1 MRWDVVIWA
10 VLALLLIAAETL
22 VPGAF
27 LLWMGIAAAAVCALV
42 LVLPGMSMLVQIV
55 AFVVLSF
62 VSVQVYRSWFRGKGR
77 QSDRPLLN
85 KRAEQLIG
93 RRVLLDQAIH
103 DGRGRAK
110 VDDAFWVVSGPD
122 LPAGAPVRIV
132 GVDGMTLLVQSSS

>member
-1 MRWDVVIWA
+1 MRWDVVVWA

-27 LLWMGIAAAAVCALV
+27 LLWMGIAAAAVCLLV
-42 LVLPGMSMLVQIV
+42 LAMPGMSLLVQIV
-55 AFVVLSF
+55 AFVLLSF

-85 KRAEQLIG
+85 RRAEQLIG
-93 RRVLLDQAIH
+93 RRVLLDQPIH

-110 VDDAFWVVSGPD
+110 VDDAFWVVSGPE
-122 LPAGAPVRIV
+122 LPAGAAVRIV
-132 GVDGMTLLVQSSS
+132 GVDGMTLLVEAAG

>member
-1 MRWDVVIWA
+1 MRWDVVAWA

-27 LLWMGIAAAAVCALV
+27 LLWMGIAAAAVCVLV
-42 LVLPGMSMLVQIV
+42 LALPGMSLLLQIV
-55 AFVVLSF
+55 AFVLLSF

-85 KRAEQLIG
+85 RRAEQLIG
-93 RRVLLDQAIH
+93 RCVVLDKAIH
-103 DGRGRAK
+103 EGRGRAK

-122 LPAGAPVRIV
+122 LPAGTPVRIV
-132 GVDGMTLLVQSSS
+132 GVDGMTLQVQAAG

>member
-27 LLWMGIAAAAVCALV
+27 LLWMGIAAAAVCVLV
-42 LVLPGMSMLVQIV
+42 LALPGMSLLVQIV

-62 VSVQVYRSWFRGKGR
+62 VSVQVYRTWFRGKGR

-132 GVDGMTLLVQSSS
+132 GVDGMTLQVQATS

>member
-1 MRWDVVIWA
+1 MRWDVVVWA

-27 LLWMGIAAAAVCALV
+27 LLWMGIAAAAVCLLV
-42 LVLPGMSMLVQIV
+42 LAMPGMSLLVQIV
-55 AFVVLSF
+55 AFVLLSF

-85 KRAEQLIG
+85 RRAEQLIG
-93 RRVLLDQAIH
+93 RRVLLDQPIH

-110 VDDAFWVVSGPD
+110 VDDAFWVVSGPE

-132 GVDGMTLLVQSSS
+132 GVDGMTLLVEAAG

>member
-1 MRWDVVIWA
+1 MHWDVVVWA

-27 LLWMGIAAAAVCALV
+27 LLWMGIAAAAVCLLV
-42 LVLPGMSMLVQIV
+42 LAMPGMSLLVQIV
-55 AFVVLSF
+55 AFVLLSF

-85 KRAEQLIG
+85 RRAEQLIG
-93 RRVLLDQAIH
+93 RRVLLDQPIH

-110 VDDAFWVVSGPD
+110 VDDAFWVVSGPE

-132 GVDGMTLLVQSSS
+132 GVDGMTLLVEAAG

>member
-1 MRWDVVIWA
+1 MRWDVMAWA

-27 LLWMGIAAAAVCALV
+27 LLWMGIAAAAVCVLV
-42 LVLPGMSMLVQIV
+42 LALPGMSLLLQII
-55 AFVVLSF
+55 AFVLLSF

-85 KRAEQLIG
+85 LRAEQLIG
-93 RRVLLDQAIH
+93 RCVVLDQAIQE
-103 DGRGRAK
+103 GRGRAK

-122 LPAGAPVRIV
+122 LPAGTPVRIV
-132 GVDGMTLLVQSSS
+132 GVDGMTLQVQAAG

>member
-1 MRWDVVIWA
+1 MRWDVVVWA

-27 LLWMGIAAAAVCALV
+27 LLWMGIAAAAVCV
-42 LVLPGMSMLVQIV
+42 LVLAVPGISPLVQIV
-55 AFVVLSF
+55 AFVLLSF
-62 VSVQVYRSWFRGKGR
+62 VSVQVYRSGFRGKGR

-85 KRAEQLIG
+85 RRAEQLIG
-93 RRVLLDQAIH
+93 RRVLLDQPIH

-110 VDDAFWVVSGPD
+110 VDDAFWVVSGPE

-132 GVDGMTLLVQSSS
+132 GVDGMTLLVEAAG

>member
-1 MRWDVVIWA
+1 MRWDVVIWG

-42 LVLPGMSMLVQIV
+42 LALPGMSLLGQIV

-62 VSVQVYRSWFRGKGR
+62 VSVQVYRTWFRGKGR

-103 DGRGRAK
+103 HGRGRAK

>member
-1 MRWDVVIWA
+1 MRWDVVVWA

-27 LLWMGIAAAAVCALV
+27 LLWMGIAAAAVCLLV
-42 LVLPGMSMLVQIV
+42 LAMPGMSLLVQIV
-55 AFVVLSF
+55 AFVLLSF
-62 VSVQVYRSWFRGKGR
+62 VSVQVYHSWFRGKGR

-85 KRAEQLIG
+85 RRAEQLIG
-93 RRVLLDQAIH
+93 RRVLLDQPIH

-110 VDDAFWVVSGPD
+110 VDDAFWVVSGPE

-132 GVDGMTLLVQSSS
+132 GVDGMTLLVEAAG

>member
-1 MRWDVVIWA
+1 
-10 VLALLLIAAETL
+10 
-22 VPGAF
+22 
-27 LLWMGIAAAAVCALV
+27 MGIAAAAVCALV
-42 LVLPGMSMLVQIV
+42 LALPGMSLLVQIV

-62 VSVQVYRSWFRGKGR
+62 VSVQVYRTWFRGKGR

-93 RRVLLDQAIH
+93 RCVLLDQAIY

-122 LPAGAPVRIV
+122 LPAGTPVRIV
-132 GVDGMTLLVQSSS
+132 GVDGMTLVVQASG